1 MIKVNLLPAKKKRR
15 KTKPIPAFLLA
26 TIGITLLVGVILAL
40 LYSHFDSE
48 VEARQARVRENE
60 IRLKAL
66 EEKIKEVEAFERR
79 NALFKNR
86 KEIIEQL
93 GRNKT
98 IPVKV
103 IDEISAS
110 LPVGVWVTSTKMSDT
125 ALDLKCTA
133 FTNTDVVEHV
143 NKLKKSKMFSDVYLR
158 ESVQKKKTG
167 FSLYDYSVSM
177 RVKI

>member
-1 MIKVNLLPAKKKRR
+1 MIKVNLLPAKKKR
-15 KTKPIPAFLLA
+15 KKAMQIPTFLLA
-26 TIGITLLVGVILAL
+26 TIGITLLAGVILAL

-110 LPVGVWVTSTKMSDT
+110 LPVGVWITTMKLSNIT
-125 ALDLKCTA
+125 LDLKCTA

-143 NKLKKSKMFSDVYLR
+143 NKLKKSKMFSDVYLK
-158 ESVQKKKTG
+158 ESVKQKKTE

-177 RVKI
+177 KVKI